1 VVEKKS
7 VNVNL
12 QTVLIFLP
20 FVWIWGFYRIDKLR
34 RGLGLMFGIGF
45 AVLFAAVMVSVIT
58 GVDAREFTNWTWV
71 FYIVSVLIGIYYMRK
86 WSLDWNDRIEPEKQ

>member
-1 VVEKKS
+1 MVEKKS

-34 RGLGLMFGIGF
+34 RGLGLMVAISVGMLFVG
-45 AVLFAAVMVSVIT
+45 VLVYIIT
-58 GVDAREFTNWTWV
+58 GVPTTEYTNLTWIT
-71 FYIVSVLIGIYYMRK
+71 YIVSVLIGIYYMRK
-86 WSLDWNDRIEPEKQ
+86 WSQEWNDKIKLEK

>member
-1 VVEKKS
+1 MVEKKP

-45 AVLFAAVMVSVIT
+45 AVLFVSVMVAVIT
-58 GVDAREFTNWTWV
+58 GVEPTEFTNWTWV
-71 FYIVSVLIGIYYMRK
+71 FYILSVLIGIYFMRK
-86 WSLDWNDRIEPEKQ
+86 WSEDWNAKLL